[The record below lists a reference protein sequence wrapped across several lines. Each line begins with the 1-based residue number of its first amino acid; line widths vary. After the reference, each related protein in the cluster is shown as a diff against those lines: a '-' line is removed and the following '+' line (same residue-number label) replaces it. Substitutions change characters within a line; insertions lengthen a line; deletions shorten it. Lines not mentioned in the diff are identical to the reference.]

1 MWKSIIRSSLGTTA
15 YPYCLYIR
23 SLDLR
28 NLAELLDD
36 PLFREAALDTFFD
49 NDMAMFLKAHETP
62 GKKKK
67 KGVKASYTRLN
78 IPIVLDLVGES
89 ITNFVSEAA
98 SRNRNAVALEDL
110 AGDIGVAAL
119 PRWTGR
125 LSRLKSMTLWDGA
138 SLSESV
144 AIAIAEKCPQF
155 DDLSFCFCK
164 RDDMDAEFAVFFS
177 TLRKNS
183 LQSLAALTAHSV
195 GPETLL
201 ALNHHSQSLRM
212 LKLDGLKL
220 DTIRHVPLL
229 QGCGA
234 LEVLDLQGASV
245 DEGLINLEATEN
257 DVFLEIVAYLSRCDR
272 LRELVFTRFAGAP
285 HILTHVCLRNNIR
298 LRKLHVSGYALV
310 GHQDFHKAISHQTIL
325 ESLELRADPEGAFRD
340 DIDTL
345 VSSVC
350 QLTKLTY
357 LNLFSTSDYFRTSE
371 IKQLASKLP
380 NLEDF
385 SFNGYDVTD
394 DVWPAISSLHHL
406 RTLNVHAVSTFT
418 LDGLLNY
425 ISTLRES
432 NQGLLLSVMNQSVDD
447 DLSEIELEIVRESIS
462 TKVDG
467 KFDFVLFREGQE
479 SEFDSGSD

>member
-36 PLFREAALDTFFD
+36 QLFREVALDTFFD
-49 NDMAMFLKAHETP
+49 HDMAKFLKAQETP
-62 GKKKK
+62 IKKK
-67 KGVKASYTRLN
+67 KGGKASYLN
-78 IPIVLDLVGES
+78 IPLVLDLVGES
-89 ITNFVSEAA
+89 ITKFVSEAA

-110 AGDIGVAAL
+110 AGNIGPMAL

-138 SLSESV
+138 ALSESV
-144 AIAIAEKCPQF
+144 AMAIAEKCPSF
-155 DDLSFCFCK
+155 EDLTFCFCM
-164 RDDMDAEFAVFFS
+164 RDDMDHDLATFFS

-183 LQSLAALTAHSV
+183 LQSLAALSAHSV

-201 ALNHHSQSLRM
+201 ALNHHSQSLKI

-229 QGCGA
+229 QGCGSV
-234 LEVLDLQGASV
+234 EVLDLQGASEA
-245 DEGLINLEATEN
+245 EGLINLEATEN
-257 DVFLEIVAYLSRCDR
+257 DVFLQIVAYLCQCDR
-272 LRELVFTRFAGAP
+272 LRELVFTKFAGAP
-285 HILTHVCLRNNIR
+285 HILMHVCLRNNIR

-310 GHQDFHKAISHQTIL
+310 SHQDFHKAISHQTAL
-325 ESLELRADPEGAFRD
+325 ESLELRADPEGASRD
-340 DIDTL
+340 DIDSL

-357 LNLFSTSDYFRTSE
+357 LNLFSTSDYFQTSE
-371 IKQLASKLP
+371 IQQLVSKLP

-385 SFNGYDVTD
+385 SFTGYDVTD
-394 DVWPAISSLHHL
+394 NVWPAISGLHYL
-406 RTLNVHAVSTFT
+406 RTLNVHAVSSFS
-418 LDGLLNY
+418 LDGLLDY
-425 ISTLRES
+425 ISTLQES
-432 NQGLLLSVMNQSVDD
+432 NQGLLLSVMNQNRDHN
-447 DLSEIELEIVRESIS
+447 LSDPELEIIRESIS
-462 TKVDG
+462 AKVDG

-479 SEFDSGSD
+479 SEFDSASD